1 MAVTSI
7 WPIKGR
13 LDKVVNYARN
23 PEKTIEK
30 GLPDLAAMHM
40 VDDVLEYAADDV
52 KTERRS
58 FVTCLNCQEETAAR
72 QFTETK
78 LLWSEL
84 SGRDKT
90 SGRACYHGYQSFKAE
105 EVTAEIAHEIGVK
118 LAQELWGDRFEV
130 LVATHCN
137 TGHYH
142 NHFVINS
149 VSFQDGIKF
158 HNTHEDYAKMREVSD
173 RLCREYGLSVVKQP
187 EGKSKSYG
195 EWQAEKEGRP
205 THRGSIRADIDRAIA
220 ASTTE
225 RDFIRVMTEM
235 GYEFKTRAKDG
246 QPLKYPALKPP
257 GAKGY
262 FRFHKL
268 GAGYSLEEVK
278 SRILR
283 NIRKEVP
290 FPETEHRPRR
300 CYRLKGKPRKKLTG
314 LQALYFR
321 YCYELHIIV
330 KRPAS
335 VSSPQSP
342 LYSVSA
348 FGENCVRSLASPL
361 PTKSSTLRG
370 PRKVSFLLREDVA
383 KLERLDRETLF
394 LAREGIVTMGQL
406 SDRRGAAEGEI
417 ESLTAQRQELRK
429 ELRRLIR
436 KGDQQAAD
444 EIRGQIGQLSGR
456 LKKLR
461 KEVVLC
467 DGIALRSGQVK
478 ENLEQLLTQQNIERK
493 EKNRDELP
501 RRRGGAGRP
510 FEPGDR

>member
-13 LDKVVNYARN
+13 VDQVLNYARN
-23 PEKTIEK
+23 PEKTMGPER
-30 GLPDLAAMHM
+30 AALHTI
-40 VDDVLEYAADDV
+40 DGVLEYAADDV
-52 KTERRS
+52 KTEQRS
-58 FVTCLNCQEETAAR
+58 FVTCLNCRESTAAAD
-72 QFTETK
+72 FIATK
-78 LLWSEL
+78 RLWKNTG
-84 SGRDKT
+84 GRT
-90 SGRACYHGYQSFKAE
+90 CYHGYQSFKAE

-118 LAQELWGDRFEV
+118 LAREIWGNRFEV
-130 LVATHCN
+130 MVATHCN

-149 VSFQDGIKF
+149 VSFMDGHKF
-158 HNTHEDYAKMREVSD
+158 YNSPADYAKMREVSD

-195 EWQAEKEGRP
+195 EWQAEKESRP
-205 THRGSIRADIDRAIA
+205 THRGSIRADIDRAIL

-235 GYEFKTRAKDG
+235 GYEFKTRARDG

-278 SRILR
+278 DRILQ

-290 FPETEHRPRR
+290 FPEAEHRPPCRYCLR
-300 CYRLKGKPRKKLTG
+300 GKPRKKLTG

-335 VSSPQSP
+335 VK
-342 LYSVSA
+342 
-348 FGENCVRSLASPL
+348 R
-361 PTKSSTLRG
+361 
-370 PRKVSFLLREDVA
+370 VSFLLREDVA

-394 LAREGIVTMGQL
+394 LAREGITNIGQL
-406 SDRRGAAEGEI
+406 SSRKETAAGEI

-429 ELRRLIR
+429 ELRRLTR
-436 KGDQQAAD
+436 KGDQPAAD
-444 EIRGQIGQLSGR
+444 EVRAQIGKLSQQ

-467 DGIALRSGQVK
+467 DGIALRSGQVR
-478 ENLEQLLTQQNIERK
+478 ENLEQLLTQQNTERR
-493 EKNRDELP
+493 ERLQDELP
-501 RRRGGAGRP
+501 RRRSGAGRP
-510 FEPGDR
+510 FEPGNR

>member
-7 WPIKGR
+7 WPIKR
-13 LDKVVNYARN
+13 RVDQVLSYAKN
-23 PEKTIEK
+23 PEKTM
-30 GLPDLAAMHM
+30 GSGRAALHTING
-40 VDDVLEYAADDV
+40 VLEYAVDKV
-52 KTERRS
+52 KTEQRS
-58 FVTCLNCQEETAAR
+58 FVTCLNCRESTAATD
-72 QFTETK
+72 FIATK
-78 LLWSEL
+78 RFWKNT
-84 SGRDKT
+84 G
-90 SGRACYHGYQSFKAE
+90 GRACYHGYQSFKAE

-118 LAQELWGDRFEV
+118 LAQEVWGSRFEV

-149 VSFQDGIKF
+149 VSFMDGHKF
-158 HNTHEDYAKMREVSD
+158 YNSPADYAQMREVSD

-187 EGKSKSYG
+187 EGKTKSYG

-235 GYEFKTRAKDG
+235 GYEFKTRARDG
-246 QPLKYPALKPP
+246 EPLKYPALKPP

-268 GAGYSLEEVK
+268 GAGYRLDEVK
-278 SRILR
+278 GRILQ
-283 NIRKEVP
+283 NIRKEIP
-290 FPETEHRPRR
+290 FPEVEHRPPRR
-300 CYRLKGKPRKKLTG
+300 HRLRGKPRKRLTG

-330 KRPAS
+330 KHPTS
-335 VSSPQSP
+335 VK
-342 LYSVSA
+342 
-348 FGENCVRSLASPL
+348 R
-361 PTKSSTLRG
+361 
-370 PRKVSFLLREDVA
+370 VSFLLREDVA

-394 LAREGIVTMGQL
+394 LAREGIATMGQL
-406 SDRRGAAEGEI
+406 SNRKGTAESEI
-417 ESLTAQRQELRK
+417 EALTAQRQELRK
-429 ELRRLIR
+429 ELRRLTR
-436 KGDQQAAD
+436 KGDRQAAD
-444 EIRGQIGQLSGR
+444 EVRGQIGQLSGR

-478 ENLEQLLTQQNIERK
+478 ENLEQLLTQQNTERK

>member
-7 WPIKGR
+7 WPVKGR
-13 LDKVVNYARN
+13 VDKVVNYARN
-23 PEKTIEK
+23 PEKTTAR

-40 VDDVLEYAADDV
+40 VDDVLEYAADNV
-52 KTERRS
+52 KTEQRS
-58 FVTCLNCQEETAAR
+58 FVTCLNCQEETAVH
-72 QFTETK
+72 QFMETK

-90 SGRACYHGYQSFKAE
+90 GGRACYHGYQSFKAE
-105 EVTAEIAHEIGVK
+105 EVTAETAHEIGVR
-118 LAQELWGDRFEV
+118 LAQELWGDRFET

-149 VSFQDGIKF
+149 VSFLDGIKF
-158 HNTHEDYAKMREVSD
+158 HNTHEDYAQMREVSD
-173 RLCREYGLSVVKQP
+173 RLCKEYGLSVVKQP

-195 EWQAEKEGRP
+195 EWQAEKKGRF

-225 RDFIRVMTEM
+225 RDFIRVMSEM

-268 GAGYSLEEVK
+268 GTGYSLEEIK
-278 SRILR
+278 KRILQ

-290 FPETEHRPRR
+290 FPEAEHHPPRR
-300 CYRLKGKPRKKLTG
+300 YRLRGKPRKKLTG

-335 VSSPQSP
+335 VK
-342 LYSVSA
+342 
-348 FGENCVRSLASPL
+348 R
-361 PTKSSTLRG
+361 
-370 PRKVSFLLREDVA
+370 VSFLLREDVA

-394 LAREGIVTMGQL
+394 LAREGITTMEQL
-406 SDRRGAAEGEI
+406 EYRQGAAESEI
-417 ESLTAQRQELRK
+417 EALTVQRNDLRK
-429 ELRRLIR
+429 ELRRLTR
-436 KGDQQAAD
+436 KDNQPAAG
-444 EIRGQIGQLSGR
+444 EVREQIGQLSQR

-461 KEVVLC
+461 KEVALC
-467 DGIALRSGQVK
+467 NGIALRSGQVK
-478 ENLEQLLTQQNIERK
+478 ENLEQLLTQQNTERK
-493 EKNRDELP
+493 EQTKDELS
-501 RRRGGAGRP
+501 RRRGGTGRSP
-510 FEPGDR
+510 EFGNR

>member
-13 LDKVVNYARN
+13 PDKVIRYAQN
-23 PEKTIEK
+23 PEKTTEN
-30 GLPDLAAMHM
+30 GLQNLSSMHM
-40 VDDVLEYAADDV
+40 IGEVLEYAADEV
-52 KTERRS
+52 KTEQRT
-58 FVTCLNCQEETAAR
+58 FVTCLNCREETAAK
-72 QFTETK
+72 QFIETK
-78 LLWSEL
+78 RLWSEL
-84 SGRDKT
+84 LGKDKMSGRT
-90 SGRACYHGYQSFKAE
+90 CYHGYQSFKAE
-105 EVTAEIAHEIGVK
+105 EVTAEIAHEIGVR
-118 LAQELWGDRFEV
+118 LAQELWGDHYEV

-149 VSFQDGIKF
+149 VSFVDGIKF
-158 HNTHEDYAKMREVSD
+158 HNTREDYAHMREISD

-195 EWQAEKEGRP
+195 ECQAEKEGRP
-205 THRGSIRADIDRAIA
+205 THWGSIRADIDRAIR
-220 ASTTE
+220 ASTTQW
-225 RDFIRVMTEM
+225 DFLRVMGEM

-268 GAGYSLEEVK
+268 GTGYSLEEIK
-278 SRILR
+278 KRILQ

-290 FPETEHRPRR
+290 FPEAEHHPPRR
-300 CYRLKGKPRKKLTG
+300 YRLRGKPRKKLTG

-335 VSSPQSP
+335 VKRVP
-342 LYSVSA
+342 
-348 FGENCVRSLASPL
+348 
-361 PTKSSTLRG
+361 
-370 PRKVSFLLREDVA
+370 FLLREDMA

-394 LAREGIVTMGQL
+394 LAREGITTMEQL
-406 SDRRGAAEGEI
+406 SSRRRTAESEI
-417 ESLTAQRQELRK
+417 ETLTAQRQELRK

-436 KGDQQAAD
+436 KEDQPAAD
-444 EIRGQIGQLSGR
+444 GVRGQIGELSQR
-456 LKKLR
+456 LKRLR
-461 KEVVLC
+461 KEVALC
-467 DGIALRSGQVK
+467 DGIALRSGRVK
-478 ENLEQLLTQQNIERK
+478 ENLGQLLTEQLLEHREK
-493 EKNRDELP
+493 EQRYTKIHHHEVSR
-501 RRRGGAGRP
+501 
-510 FEPGDR
+510 